1 MAEST
6 HEAQTQTVKQ
16 PQITSNVTTLC
27 CESCVVVKDQLI
39 QVCEEL
45 KSTRTIIA
53 LLQEDIAKL
62 NANYESKPSQREH
75 SPAHDQVSQNWRPVL
90 QNDNKKW
97 KKPVVSNRQSIPL
110 SNRFTPLSDVLG

>member
-39 QVCEEL
+39 QVREEL
-45 KSTRTIIA
+45 KSTRTII
-53 LLQEDIAKL
+53 LHSCI
-62 NANYESKPSQREH
+62 NYRDFDNSFAFPRIRFRTYMLVDDMCTCILSIT
-75 SPAHDQVSQNWRPVL
+75 VL
-90 QNDNKKW
+90 
-97 KKPVVSNRQSIPL
+97 
-110 SNRFTPLSDVLG
+110 